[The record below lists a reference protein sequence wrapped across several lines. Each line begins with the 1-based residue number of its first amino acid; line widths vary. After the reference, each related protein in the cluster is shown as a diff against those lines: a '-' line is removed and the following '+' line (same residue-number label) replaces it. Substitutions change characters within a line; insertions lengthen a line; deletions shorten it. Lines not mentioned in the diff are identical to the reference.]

1 MLKTYTEQP
10 CSYICARLLASL
22 LVHCLFIYT
31 YLSTSDRN
39 TVPASPLGQCRDPS
53 PCAVATTLHT
63 CPSNRNKW
71 LSELWWVKY
80 SRVNGVYKMQVTETD
95 GWLYQV
101 CYMQQID
108 RYRHKFDWVVLLF
121 RAASSQIK
129 VKIKELRVI
138 SLLGNMRRADSIE
151 LENHMCIGGVHL
163 ILVCQLLSQD
173 ILHHW
178 DRHLHEP
185 ASHAHHQQSCRKNN
199 IK

>member
-1 MLKTYTEQP
+1 MSWPITMRGGNHTPHLPQQQKQAAEWAMVRE
-10 CSYICARLLASL
+10 I
-22 LVHCLFIYT
+22 F
-31 YLSTSDRN
+31 TS
-39 TVPASPLGQCRDPS
+39 
-53 PCAVATTLHT
+53 
-63 CPSNRNKW
+63 
-71 LSELWWVKY
+71 E
-80 SRVNGVYKMQVTETD
+80 NGVYKMQVTETD